1 MWVEKLKIAVV
12 QKDTNLLDTLLDS
25 IPEHLSKEE
34 LDSAIVLIEQA
45 KEMVQALQD
54 ETASSM
60 LQIQKNKEFLEST
73 ASGKQSQLDITS

>member
-12 QKDTNLLDTLLDS
+12 QKDTNLLDALLDN

-45 KEMVQALQD
+45 REMVQTLQD
-54 ETASSM
+54 ETAAAM
-60 LQIQKNKEFLEST
+60 IQIQKNKEFLEAT
-73 ASGKQSQLDITS
+73 ASDKQSRLDIIS